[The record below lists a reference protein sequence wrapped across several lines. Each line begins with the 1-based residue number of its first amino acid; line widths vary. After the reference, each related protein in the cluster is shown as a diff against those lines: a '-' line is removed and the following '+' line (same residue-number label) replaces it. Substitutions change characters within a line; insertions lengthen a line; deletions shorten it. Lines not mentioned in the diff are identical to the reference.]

1 MPSDSTPPDGT
12 SVSFRGATFYKCAL
26 QVNPVDYGQ
35 RYRGRPS
42 SGRDE
47 KEHAKAIIDRAV
59 ELGIKVLAITDHNH
73 IRGVTA
79 FQDAAQGRE
88 IYIFPGFELS
98 SKEGIHVLCLYP
110 LDTDNVQLERYLGEF
125 GIRNPQP
132 STAISNKI
140 FTEILETVQS
150 QGGITIAAHVTNNK
164 GLFEVLNGDARIRAW
179 KDKNLLAV
187 QIPGE
192 AGDLPQGSREI
203 IENRIPAYKRFGT
216 LDSAIAVVNAKDVVE
231 PEDLEDYSATCWIKM
246 SNVSID
252 GLRQAFLDPGSRIRL
267 NPKNENSDQCLHSEI
282 DMLGRQG
289 GFLDRVQIHLN
300 SNLNVLI
307 GGRGTGKSTI
317 VESIRA
323 VLGLDPVGEDAK
335 KVHRGIVRQVL
346 QNGTKISMSVSVH
359 QPTSHNYR
367 IERVLPNPPLVY
379 DRTGKIIDLAPTD
392 ILPNIE
398 VYGQHEISELTKSP
412 QKLIRLLDRFTIR
425 HESLLNRK
433 DSIKRKLNKN
443 RQLLHDTSLEIKEIE
458 EKLASLPGLEETL
471 KRFKEAGLEETL
483 REQSLLVRE
492 ESVLNSIPERIQPF
506 LDTYQSIQ
514 DELPID
520 RKFLSESALKD
531 LPEMDILS
539 TTNEIFTE
547 LEETVKRISDE
558 LKQSVTQANHRI
570 RQIKSTWE
578 SRKQEVM
585 AEYEGILRDL
595 QKSRIDGEEFIQ
607 LRRTIEQLRPFQ
619 GRRRVLEKI
628 EKECT
633 TRREALIDEWEEV
646 ERELFDV
653 FDQAAKEVN
662 SKLTNLVEVRV
673 ALGNDR
679 YPLFELLRDEIG
691 GRLQETE
698 KRKSLSKVP
707 ELSLRQFARN
717 CDLGAEKL
725 ESVYG
730 IPRTQAKRISGA
742 DVFRKIEE
750 LELTPTTTIS
760 LNTALKGECPVW
772 KQLDELSTGQKA
784 TAVLLLLLLNSDE
797 PLIIDQPEDDLDNRF
812 ISEGIIPRMREQKQR
827 RQFIFSTHNANI
839 PVLGD
844 AEMIIGLS
852 AYGNNGGSAHIAD
865 EHMGSI
871 DSQPVRELVE
881 EILEGGHEAFEI
893 RRLKYGF

>member
-1 MPSDSTPPDGT
+1 M
-12 SVSFRGATFYKCAL
+12 
-26 QVNPVDYGQ
+26 
-35 RYRGRPS
+35 
-42 SGRDE
+42 
-47 KEHAKAIIDRAV
+47 
-59 ELGIKVLAITDHNH
+59 
-73 IRGVTA
+73 
-79 FQDAAQGRE
+79 
-88 IYIFPGFELS
+88 
-98 SKEGIHVLCLYP
+98 
-110 LDTDNVQLERYLGEF
+110 
-125 GIRNPQP
+125 
-132 STAISNKI
+132 
-140 FTEILETVQS
+140 
-150 QGGITIAAHVTNNK
+150 
-164 GLFEVLNGDARIRAW
+164 
-179 KDKNLLAV
+179 
-187 QIPGE
+187 
-192 AGDLPQGSREI
+192 
-203 IENRIPAYKRFGT
+203 
-216 LDSAIAVVNAKDVVE
+216 
-231 PEDLEDYSATCWIKM
+231 
-246 SNVSID
+246 
-252 GLRQAFLDPGSRIRL
+252 
-267 NPKNENSDQCLHSEI
+267 
-282 DMLGRQG
+282 
-289 GFLDRVQIHLN
+289 
-300 SNLNVLI
+300 
-307 GGRGTGKSTI
+307 
-317 VESIRA
+317 
-323 VLGLDPVGEDAK
+323 
-335 KVHRGIVRQVL
+335 
-346 QNGTKISMSVSVH
+346 SVH
-359 QPTSHNYR
+359 QPIGHNYR
-367 IERVLPNPPLVY
+367 IERVLPNLPLVY
-379 DRTGKIIDLAPTD
+379 NQTGKITDLAPTD

-398 VYGQHEISELTKSP
+398 VYGQHEIYELTKSP

-458 EKLASLPGLEETL
+458 GKLASLPGLEETF

-506 LDTYQSIQ
+506 LDAYQSIQ

-531 LPEMDILS
+531 LPGRDILS

-547 LEETVKRISDE
+547 LEETVKRISNE

-570 RQIKSTWE
+570 QQIKSTWE

-585 AEYEGILRDL
+585 AKYEGILRDL

-698 KRKSLSKVP
+698 QSLSEVP
-707 ELSLRQFARN
+707 ELLLRQFARN

-730 IPRTQAKRISGA
+730 IPRTQAKRISDA